1 LQLIFSISRYA
12 ETIHHVKKPERTP
25 ETNTSTTTTTNTI
38 STRPD
43 PAKYSVDSTKM
54 SEQDQQR
61 PKPTPFPHGVFLPN
75 GLSTDPPLPANDP
88 TVGYKLN
95 HFMMRIR
102 DPEKSMK
109 FYIELMGMR
118 TVFTYVLF
126 LFLSADFPL
135 LSSPLLV
142 LVLVLAGPCSS

>member
-1 LQLIFSISRYA
+1 
-12 ETIHHVKKPERTP
+12 
-25 ETNTSTTTTTNTI
+25 
-38 STRPD
+38 
-43 PAKYSVDSTKM
+43 M

-61 PKPTPFPHGVFLPN
+61 PKSTPFPHGVFLPN
-75 GLSTDPPLPANDP
+75 GLNTDPPLPANDP

-118 TVFTYVLF
+118 TVFTYVSVLF
-126 LFLSADFPL
+126 SLPTFLL
-135 LSSPLLV
+135 
-142 LVLVLAGPCSS
+142 LVLAGLCSS